1 MRRAELSWVFVL
13 LTGMGLVAGCLAK
26 LPALTQSV
34 ELPSTTAVLPTPSPE
49 IIYVYRPTDW
59 PTDVSPLV
67 DCERQEDTGEACL
80 GGYKV
85 RLVGYLLRPG
95 PGRADFILLRGPL
108 RAPVHVILP
117 EGYSRDSLDKLC
129 ERRALAVLEGDV
141 TSLDP
146 PTLMVLHESEA
157 AKPFRPT
164 LPLTE
169 VYTDTRLGIKINYPA
184 GWAAEPG
191 TGTDTSAIY
200 LQNFHNAD
208 VFEPLAEA
216 DPSLYQDIHNADVFK
231 LLVRGDPSLYRVRL
245 YPLPREHV
253 ITLEEAR
260 AGFGPV
266 AREQRFE
273 VNGLPA
279 LRLEPAAWWSVMRAA
294 VLVQLPERVLMLS
307 TDQDPALFDRMV
319 ETLRLLE

>member
-1 MRRAELSWVFVL
+1 MNAVKCREVAAAWLTMAVLS
-13 LTGMGLVAGCLAK
+13 LA
-26 LPALTQSV
+26 ALTACGTV
-34 ELPSTTAVLPTPSPE
+34 RMDVTRPPSRLPTPHL
-49 IIYVYRPTDW
+49 YVYEPTDW

-67 DCERQEDTGEACL
+67 DCERQEDTDEACL

-85 RLVGYLLRPG
+85 RLVGHLLRPG
-95 PGRADFILLRGPL
+95 PGRADFILIRGPL

-117 EGYSRDSLDKLC
+117 EGYSRDSLDRLC
-129 ERRALAVLEGDV
+129 EQRVLAALEGDV

-157 AKPFRPT
+157 AKPFSPT

-184 GWAAEPG
+184 GWVAEPG

-216 DPSLYQDIHNADVFK
+216 DPSLYQDIHDADTFK

-245 YPLPREHV
+245 YPLPTEHV
-253 ITLEEAR
+253 TTLEKAR
-260 AGFGPV
+260 TGFGPM
-266 AREQRFE
+266 AQEQRFE

-279 LRLEPAAWWSVMRAA
+279 LRLEPAGWWAVMRAA
-294 VLVQLPERVLMLS
+294 VLVQLPGRVLMLS
-307 TDQDPALFDRMV
+307 TCQDPTLFDRMV
-319 ETLRLLE
+319 ETLRLLEDD

>member
-1 MRRAELSWVFVL
+1 MKRQIVL
-13 LTGMGLVAGCLAK
+13 VARLCLLAVLMLTGCEGNNPLTPM
-26 LPALTQSV
+26 PAPNLK
-34 ELPSTTAVLPTPSPE
+34 PTTTPVS
-49 IIYVYRPTDW
+49 YRPTDW

-67 DCERQEDTGEACL
+67 DCDRREDTDEACL
-80 GGYKV
+80 GGYRV

-95 PGRADFILLRGPL
+95 PDRADFILVRGPL
-108 RAPVHVILP
+108 RALVHVILP
-117 EGYSRDSLDKLC
+117 EGYSRDSLDRLC
-129 ERRALAVLEGDV
+129 EQRALAVLEGGV

-157 AKPFRPT
+157 AKPFSPT

-169 VYTDTRLGIKINYPA
+169 VYTDIYLGAKINYPA

-216 DPSLYQDIHNADVFK
+216 DPSLYQDIHNADIFK

-245 YPLPREHV
+245 YPLPTEHV
-253 ITLEEAR
+253 TTLEEAR

-266 AREQRFE
+266 AQERRFE

-279 LRLEPAAWWSVMRAA
+279 LRLEPAGWSVMRVA

-307 TDQDPALFDRMV
+307 TCQDPALFDRMV
-319 ETLRLLE
+319 ETLRLLEDD